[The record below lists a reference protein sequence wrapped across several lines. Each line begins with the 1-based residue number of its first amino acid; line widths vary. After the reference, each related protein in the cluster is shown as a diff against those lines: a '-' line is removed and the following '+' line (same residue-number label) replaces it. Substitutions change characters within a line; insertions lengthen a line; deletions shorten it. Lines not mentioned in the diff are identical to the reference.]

1 MSTLFVNPAE
11 AGMRDLLAGVRN
23 IAVVGLSPKPGRPS
37 HFVAE
42 DMQRAGYRIIPVRP
56 GVREVL
62 GETAYAKLEEVPE
75 RIDLV
80 NVFLNPSRL
89 PMLVDQCIALQV
101 PAIWFQVGVVDHEQ
115 ARRAA
120 EAGIVVVM
128 DRCIAVDYNRLNI
141 RELRKS

>member
-1 MSTLFVNPAE
+1 MSARFVNPPEAE
-11 AGMRDLLAGVRN
+11 IRALLARVGN

-56 GVREVL
+56 GVGAVL
-62 GETAYAKLEEVPE
+62 GETAYSKLDDVPD

-80 NVFLNPSRL
+80 NVFLNPGRL
-89 PMLVDQCIALQV
+89 PMLIDQCIALQV
-101 PAIWFQVGVVDHEQ
+101 PAIWMQIGVVDHEQ
-115 ARRAA
+115 AERAT
-120 EAGIVVVM
+120 EAGIFVVM

-141 RELRKS
+141 RERRDQ